1 MIQSRVNPTDL
12 RKAASRVVGPTSP
25 RASSS
30 SATFATSPSAAR
42 PARAT
47 APSRFFREPRRADRP
62 TASSQATALVAPPPL
77 RLARRDS
84 SQHPSACSEPLYAD
98 NAILNGEA
106 RFVECSLHASGY
118 VLRAPGIGTFE
129 VALDGSIGECTIES
143 GADPAT
149 VEVVRLGPVLV
160 LSLAL
165 QGKFCLHA
173 SAVGFDG
180 RAVAFLGA
188 SGTGK
193 STLAALLHARGLA
206 PLVADDILPLG
217 AAATVFP
224 RFPQL
229 KLSSAQQ
236 PWRGLPESLPLAGVY
251 LLGSPAERGPDV
263 TSERLQTRDALVA
276 LVSHTVA
283 TRLFGPDL
291 LARHLDLVGELAETV
306 PVRRLR
312 YPRRFSVAAEVHRVV
327 VSDLEGVHA

>member
-1 MIQSRVNPTDL
+1 M
-12 RKAASRVVGPTSP
+12 
-25 RASSS
+25 
-30 SATFATSPSAAR
+30 
-42 PARAT
+42 
-47 APSRFFREPRRADRP
+47 
-62 TASSQATALVAPPPL
+62 
-77 RLARRDS
+77 
-84 SQHPSACSEPLYAD
+84 YAES
-98 NAILNGEA
+98 AILNGEA
-106 RFVECSLHASGY
+106 RFVECSLQASGY

-149 VEVVRLGPVLV
+149 VEVFRLGPVLV

-165 QGKFCLHA
+165 QGRFCLHA
-173 SAVGFDG
+173 SAIGVDG

-188 SGTGK
+188 SGAGK
-193 STLAALLHARGLA
+193 STLAALLDGLRLA
-206 PLVADDILPLG
+206 PRLADDILPVG
-217 AAATVFP
+217 SAAKVFP

-229 KLSSAQQ
+229 KLSPAQH
-236 PWRGLPESLPLAGVY
+236 PSMHLPESLPLAAVY
-251 LLGSPAERGPDV
+251 LLDSPAERGPEV
-263 TSERLQTRDALVA
+263 TSEPLQKRDALIA

-291 LARHLDLVGELAETV
+291 LARHLDLFGELAETV